1 MCFGCAVA
9 AGTMIAAAQF
19 SPIEFLGSLNSSP
32 TVASVSGQSF
42 VSTAQ
47 RVQVERITDA
57 NPALQSFVCNGFRFV
72 PDITKSNTTPC

>member
-19 SPIEFLGSLNSSP
+19 SPIEFLSSLNSTPSV
-32 TVASVSGQSF
+32 TSVSGQSF

-47 RVQVERITDA
+47 RVQVERITDS
-57 NPALQSFVCNGFRFV
+57 NPSLQSFVCNGFRFV
-72 PDITKSNTTPC
+72 PDITKSNSTPC

>member
-9 AGTMIAAAQF
+9 AGTMVVAAQF
-19 SPIEFLGSLNSSP
+19 SPIEFLSSINSGP
-32 TVASVSGQSF
+32 TVAQVSGLSF

-47 RVQVERITDA
+47 RVQIERITDA

-72 PDITKSNTTPC
+72 PDITKSNSTPC